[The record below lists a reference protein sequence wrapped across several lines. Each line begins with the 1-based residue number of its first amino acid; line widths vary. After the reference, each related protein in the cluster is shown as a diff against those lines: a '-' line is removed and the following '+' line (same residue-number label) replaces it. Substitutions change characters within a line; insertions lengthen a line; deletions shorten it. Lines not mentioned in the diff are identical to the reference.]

1 MPADLFTTFDRALLL
16 VPHLQVQNANAISSS
31 MTWGFPGITAFVGL
45 MGALERKLGAD
56 SGLQFNGVGVVCHR
70 FEAQTHRGYT
80 HSFHLSRNPV
90 RKDGSTAGIVE
101 EGRIH
106 LDISLVFDVSVS
118 SQVADDIARQQLAQ
132 TVADLLATMRIAG
145 GSVIAPHTPQP
156 RRALQPQLRIEAEEP
171 EQQQKEFA
179 QLSRRLLPGFALVA
193 RDDLLQTHQ
202 HTLSQRQTESPE
214 AGQSAPTTAL
224 DAWLDLSRINTR
236 AVRVPVV
243 PVSPP
248 SPVAGEAPAPDAAEA
263 HADSNAKPVAAE
275 RIEWQRGARPGWL
288 VPIPVGY
295 AALSALHPAAS
306 VAQARDA
313 TTPLRFVESVF
324 SIGQWISPHRL
335 RNAAQ
340 LIWWPTHDEA
350 TGLYRCRNA
359 CAPETFKGST
369 AALAAEPAPA
379 GPSETAPAPAS
390 A

>member
-1 MPADLFTTFDRALLL
+1 MSADLLPTFDRALLL
-16 VPHLQVQNANAISSS
+16 VPHLQVQNANAISSP

-45 MGALERKLGAD
+45 MAALERKLGAD
-56 SGLQFNGVGVVCHR
+56 CGLQFNGVGVVCHR

-106 LDISLVFDVSVS
+106 LDISLVFDVSLS
-118 SQVADDIARQQLAQ
+118 SHFVDDAARQQLAQ

-145 GSVIAPHTPQP
+145 GSVIAPHTP
-156 RRALQPQLRIEAEEP
+156 RARSALQPQLRLEAQEP
-171 EQQQKEFA
+171 EQQRKEFSE
-179 QLSRRLLPGFALVA
+179 LSRRLLPGFALVA
-193 RDDLLQTHQ
+193 RDDLLQAHQ
-202 HTLSQRQTESPE
+202 RTLSQRQTD
-214 AGQSAPTTAL
+214 GQPTPATVL

-236 AVRVPVV
+236 AVRGTAW
-243 PVSPP
+243 S
-248 SPVAGEAPAPDAAEA
+248 AESEPQA
-263 HADSNAKPVAAE
+263 SQATNAKPIAAE
-275 RIEWQRGARPGWL
+275 RIEWHRDERPGWL

-295 AALSALHPAAS
+295 AALSALHPAGS

-335 RNAAQ
+335 RDAAQ
-340 LIWWPTHDEA
+340 LIWWPTYDEA

-359 CAPETFKGST
+359 CAPETFKGNATASTVEPT
-369 AALAAEPAPA
+369 AAT
-379 GPSETAPAPAS
+379 SFETAS
-390 A
+390 V

>member
-1 MPADLFTTFDRALLL
+1 MSADLHTRFDRALLL
-16 VPHLQVQNANAISSS
+16 VPHLQVQNANAISSP
-31 MTWGFPGITAFVGL
+31 MTWGFPSITAFVGL
-45 MGALERKLGAD
+45 MAALERKLGAD
-56 SGLQFNGVGVVCHR
+56 AGLQFNGVGVVCHR

-106 LDISLVFDVSVS
+106 LDISLVFDVSLS
-118 SQVADDIARQQLAQ
+118 SHIADDAARQQLAQ

-145 GSVIAPHTPQP
+145 GSVIAPHSPRS
-156 RRALQPQLRIEAEEP
+156 RRALQPQLRLEAEEP
-171 EQQQKEFA
+171 EQQRQEFA

-193 RDDLLQTHQ
+193 RDDLLQAHQ
-202 HTLSQRQTESPE
+202 HTLSQRQSE
-214 AGQSAPTTAL
+214 GQPATAL

-236 AVRVPVV
+236 AVRVPVT
-243 PVSPP
+243 P
-248 SPVAGEAPAPDAAEA
+248 AQGGEAQTERT
-263 HADSNAKPVAAE
+263 E
-275 RIEWQRGARPGWL
+275 RIEWQRDARPGWL

-295 AALSALHPAAS
+295 AALSELHAAGS
-306 VAQARDA
+306 VTQARDA

-340 LIWWPTHDEA
+340 LIWWPTYDEA
-350 TGLYRCRNA
+350 SGLYRCRNA
-359 CAPETFKGST
+359 CAPETFKGS
-369 AALAAEPAPA
+369 ASALTAEPAPA
-379 GPSETAPAPAS
+379 TVLDTVS

>member
-1 MPADLFTTFDRALLL
+1 MSADLAPTFDRALLL
-16 VPHLQVQNANAISSS
+16 VPHLQVQNANAISSP

-45 MGALERKLGAD
+45 MAALERKLGAD
-56 SGLQFNGVGVVCHR
+56 GGLQFNGIGVVCHR

-80 HSFHLSRNPV
+80 HSFRLSRNPV

-106 LDISLVFDVSVS
+106 LDISLVFDVSLS
-118 SQVADDIARQQLAQ
+118 SHLTGDAERQQLAQ

-145 GSVIAPHTPQP
+145 GSVIAPHTPHTP
-156 RRALQPQLRIEAEEP
+156 HARRALQPQLRLEAQEP
-171 EQQQKEFA
+171 EQQRKEFA

-193 RDDLLQTHQ
+193 RDDLLQAHQ
-202 HTLSQRQTESPE
+202 RTLSQRQTD
-214 AGQSAPTTAL
+214 GQPTPASAL

-236 AVRVPVV
+236 AVRGPALPVE
-243 PVSPP
+243 
-248 SPVAGEAPAPDAAEA
+248 GETAAPQAA
-263 HADSNAKPVAAE
+263 NAKPTAAE
-275 RIEWQRGARPGWL
+275 PIEWQRDERPGWL

-295 AALSALHPAAS
+295 AALSALHPAGS

-335 RNAAQ
+335 RDAAQ
-340 LIWWPTHDEA
+340 LIWWPTYDEA

-359 CAPETFKGST
+359 CAPETFMGNAT
-369 AALAAEPAPA
+369 ALAVEPT
-379 GPSETAPAPAS
+379 TATPLDTVS

>member
-1 MPADLFTTFDRALLL
+1 MPADLNPTFDRALLL
-16 VPHLQVQNANAISSS
+16 VPHLQVQNANAISSP
-31 MTWGFPGITAFVGL
+31 MTWGFPSITAFVGL
-45 MGALERKLGAD
+45 MAALERKLGAD
-56 SGLQFNGVGVVCHR
+56 CGLQFNGVGVVCHR

-106 LDISLVFDVSVS
+106 LDISLVFDVSLS
-118 SQVADDIARQQLAQ
+118 SYWADDTARQQLAQ

-145 GSVIAPHTPQP
+145 GSVIAPHILRA
-156 RRALQPQLRIEAEEP
+156 RRALQPQLRLEAQEP
-171 EQQQKEFA
+171 EQQRKEFT

-193 RDDLLQTHQ
+193 RDDLLQAHQ
-202 HTLSQRQTESPE
+202 RTLSQRQTD
-214 AGQSAPTTAL
+214 GQPTPATVL
-224 DAWLDLSRINTR
+224 DSWLDLSRINTR
-236 AVRVPVV
+236 AVRK
-243 PVSPP
+243 PVSP
-248 SPVAGEAPAPDAAEA
+248 VEGEAPVAEA
-263 HADSNAKPVAAE
+263 TSTKSIAAE
-275 RIEWQRGARPGWL
+275 RIEWQRDERPGWL

-295 AALSALHPAAS
+295 AALSALHPAGS

-335 RNAAQ
+335 RDAAQ
-340 LIWWPTHDEA
+340 LIWWPTYDKA

-359 CAPETFKGST
+359 CAPETFKGSAIALTVEPTT
-369 AALAAEPAPA
+369 AT
-379 GPSETAPAPAS
+379 PSETAS

>member
-1 MPADLFTTFDRALLL
+1 MPTESISSKALLVL
-16 VPHLQVQNANAISSS
+16 PRLRVQNANAISSP

-45 MGALERKLGAD
+45 MAALERKLGDAA
-56 SGLQFNGVGVVCHR
+56 GLQFNGVGVVCHR

-106 LDISLVFDVSVS
+106 LDISLVFDVSLS
-118 SQVADDIARQQLAQ
+118 SHIADDAARQQLAQ

-145 GSVIAPHTPQP
+145 GSVIAPHSPRS
-156 RRALQPQLRIEAEEP
+156 RRALQPQLRLEAEEP
-171 EQQQKEFA
+171 EQQRQEFA

-193 RDDLLQTHQ
+193 RDDLLQAHQ
-202 HTLSQRQTESPE
+202 HTLSQRQSE
-214 AGQSAPTTAL
+214 GQPATAL

-236 AVRVPVV
+236 AVRVPVT
-243 PVSPP
+243 P
-248 SPVAGEAPAPDAAEA
+248 AQGGEAQTERT
-263 HADSNAKPVAAE
+263 E
-275 RIEWQRGARPGWL
+275 RIEWQRDARPGWL

-295 AALSALHPAAS
+295 AALSELHAAGS
-306 VAQARDA
+306 VTQARDA

-340 LIWWPTHDEA
+340 LIWWPTYDEA
-350 TGLYRCRNA
+350 SGLYRCRNA
-359 CAPETFKGST
+359 CAPETFKGS
-369 AALAAEPAPA
+369 ASALAAEPA
-379 GPSETAPAPAS
+379 S
-390 A
+390 ATVLDTVSA

>member
-16 VPHLQVQNANAISSS
+16 VPHLQVQNANAISSP

-118 SQVADDIARQQLAQ
+118 SQVADDAARQQLAQ

-214 AGQSAPTTAL
+214 TGRAAPATAL

-236 AVRVPVV
+236 AVRVPAA
-243 PVSPP
+243 PGAP
-248 SPVAGEAPAPDAAEA
+248 ATGEAPAPGAA
-263 HADSNAKPVAAE
+263 DDKPGAAE
-275 RIEWQRGARPGWL
+275 RIEWQRDVRPGWL

-295 AALSALHPAAS
+295 AALSALHSAGS
-306 VAQARDA
+306 VVQARDA

-369 AALAAEPAPA
+369 TALATEPVPA
-379 GPSETAPAPAS
+379 GPSETTPATAS
-390 A
+390 AAA

>member
-1 MPADLFTTFDRALLL
+1 MSADLPVTFDRALLL
-16 VPHLQVQNANAISSS
+16 VPHLQVQNANAISSP

-45 MGALERKLGAD
+45 MAALERKLGTD
-56 SGLQFNGVGVVCHR
+56 CPLQFNGIGVVCHR

-118 SQVADDIARQQLAQ
+118 SQVADDAARQQLAQ

-145 GSVIAPHTPQP
+145 GSVIAPHTPQS
-156 RRALQPQLRIEAEEP
+156 RRALQPQLRLEAEEP
-171 EQQQKEFA
+171 EQQRKEFA

-193 RDDLLQTHQ
+193 RDDLLQAHQ
-202 HTLSQRQTESPE
+202 HTLSQRQTD
-214 AGQSAPTTAL
+214 GQSVPVTAL

-236 AVRVPVV
+236 AVRVPVA
-243 PVSPP
+243 
-248 SPVAGEAPAPDAAEA
+248 PVAGDDPAPEDAA
-263 HADSNAKPVAAE
+263 AKPAAAE
-275 RIEWQRGARPGWL
+275 RIEWQRDARPGWL

-295 AALSALHPAAS
+295 TALSTLHPAGS
-306 VAQARDA
+306 VLQARDA

-340 LIWWPTHDEA
+340 LIWWPTYDEA

-359 CAPETFKGST
+359 CRPETFKGSAT
-369 AALAAEPAPA
+369 ALAAEPAPA
-379 GPSETAPAPAS
+379 VHSETAS

>member
-1 MPADLFTTFDRALLL
+1 MSADLHTRFDRALLL
-16 VPHLQVQNANAISSS
+16 VPHLQVQNANAISSP
-31 MTWGFPGITAFVGL
+31 MTWGFPSITAFVGL
-45 MGALERKLGAD
+45 MTALERKLGAAA
-56 SGLQFNGVGVVCHR
+56 GLQFNGVGVVCHH

-106 LDISLVFDVSVS
+106 LDISLVFDVSLS
-118 SQVADDIARQQLAQ
+118 SQVADDAARQRLAQ

-145 GSVIAPHTPQP
+145 GSVIAPHSPRS
-156 RRALQPQLRIEAEEP
+156 RRALQPQLRLEAEEP
-171 EQQQKEFA
+171 EQQRQEFA

-193 RDDLLQTHQ
+193 RDDLLQAHH
-202 HTLSQRQTESPE
+202 HTLSQRQSEDQP
-214 AGQSAPTTAL
+214 ATAL

-236 AVRVPVV
+236 AVRVPV
-243 PVSPP
+243 SPRQ
-248 SPVAGEAPAPDAAEA
+248 GEEAP
-263 HADSNAKPVAAE
+263 AE
-275 RIEWQRGARPGWL
+275 RIEWQRDARPGWL

-295 AALSALHPAAS
+295 AALSELHPAGS
-306 VAQARDA
+306 VVQARDA

-335 RNAAQ
+335 RHAAQ
-340 LIWWPTHDEA
+340 LIWWPTYDEA

-359 CAPETFKGST
+359 CAPETFQGS
-369 AALAAEPAPA
+369 ANALAAEPAPA
-379 GPSETAPAPAS
+379 VPAALLDTVS

>member
-16 VPHLQVQNANAISSS
+16 VPHLQVQNANAISSP

-118 SQVADDIARQQLAQ
+118 SQVADDAARQQLAQ

-202 HTLSQRQTESPE
+202 HALSQRQTESPE
-214 AGQSAPTTAL
+214 AGQSAPATAL

-236 AVRVPVV
+236 AVRVPVS

-263 HADSNAKPVAAE
+263 HADSNAKPAAAE

-295 AALSALHPAAS
+295 AALSALHPAGS

-369 AALAAEPAPA
+369 TALAAEPVPAP
-379 GPSETAPAPAS
+379 PSETTPATAS

>member
-1 MPADLFTTFDRALLL
+1 MSADLHTRFDRALLL
-16 VPHLQVQNANAISSS
+16 VPHLQVQNANAISSP

-45 MGALERKLGAD
+45 MAALERKLGAAA
-56 SGLQFNGVGVVCHR
+56 GLQFNGVGVVCHH

-106 LDISLVFDVSVS
+106 LDISLVFDVSLS
-118 SQVADDIARQQLAQ
+118 SQVADDAARQQLAQ

-145 GSVIAPHTPQP
+145 GSVIAPHSPRS
-156 RRALQPQLRIEAEEP
+156 RRALQPQLRLEAEDP
-171 EQQQKEFA
+171 QQQADEFA
-179 QLSRRLLPGFALVA
+179 KLSRRLLPGFALVA

-202 HTLSQRQTESPE
+202 NAQP
-214 AGQSAPTTAL
+214 APATAL

-236 AVRVPVV
+236 AVRVPV
-243 PVSPP
+243 PMSP
-248 SPVAGEAPAPDAAEA
+248 AQQGETPD
-263 HADSNAKPVAAE
+263 E
-275 RIEWQRGARPGWL
+275 RIEWQRDARPGWL

-295 AALSALHPAAS
+295 AALSELHPAGS

-340 LIWWPTHDEA
+340 LIWWPTYDEA

-359 CAPETFKGST
+359 CAPETFKGS
-369 AALAAEPAPA
+369 ANALAAEEAPA
-379 GPSETAPAPAS
+379 ALLDTVS